1 MNPDSDNLPE
11 PELLPKLAEALR
23 SLNRPKVVVPP
34 SVDAAIAKAATD
46 HLQHE
51 MGRATAPAEPPGG
64 ELNSERPLRH
74 LRSAAEL
81 PESLAC
87 RSDALRTARR
97 EASPYLWLAA
107 AAALVIGLFLLRPW
121 ERSSHEEL
129 RADLD
134 HSGQVDVLD
143 AFLLARKLAAGTAGP
158 EFDLNGDGVVDRRDV
173 DLAANQAVRLP
184 SGI

>member
-1 MNPDSDNLPE
+1 MNSEPDNPPE
-11 PELLPKLAEALR
+11 PELPPKLAEALR
-23 SLNRPKVVVPP
+23 SLNRAKIAVP
-34 SVDAAIAKAATD
+34 SSIDDAIAKAAMD
-46 HLQHE
+46 HLQRT
-51 MGRATAPAEPPGG
+51 MGRAKAPAEPPGG

-97 EASPYLWLAA
+97 EASPYRWLAA
-107 AAALVIGLFLLRPW
+107 AAALVIGLFVVRPW
-121 ERSSHEEL
+121 ERSSYENL

-134 HSGQVDVLD
+134 RSGRVDVLD

>member
-1 MNPDSDNLPE
+1 MNSEPDNLSE
-11 PELLPKLAEALR
+11 PELPPKLAEALR
-23 SLNRPKVVVPP
+23 GLDRPKIVVPP

-46 HLQHE
+46 HLRHG
-51 MGRATAPAEPPGG
+51 MGRVKAPAEPPGG

-74 LRSAAEL
+74 FRSATEL

-121 ERSSHEEL
+121 ERSGHEEL

-143 AFLLARKLAAGTAGP
+143 AFLLARKLAAGTTGP
-158 EFDLNGDGVVDRRDV
+158 EFDLNGDGVVDQRDV

-184 SGI
+184 TGI